1 MQTGYF
7 VDGLFI
13 VQTVPRYA
21 VLSHG
26 GVKMR
31 KATSVTASSAD
42 MQASVD
48 VRRVHYALM
57 RRNYAEIHTDSG
69 DVFKVRI
76 TFHALEAAL
85 GEGFVCVKRGCL
97 VSASEVYRV
106 GKTIV
111 LKSGESVNYV
121 SRQKERVVADI
132 CAVRGCAPEEIL
144 ERRVGAG
151 RKQPVVSPAE
161 TAPVNK
167 LRGVSHGGRI
177 LTVISDRKETHINI
191 DSILY
196 IKIEG
201 GASCIHDFDGNLYR
215 TKTTLN
221 VLAEAVGEG
230 FIRIHRNCLVSV
242 MAIHSVGDRIN
253 LTNGETLESSERKR
267 AEIRRT
273 LAAKQK
279 LFIDSLGEEGMALTE
294 EEYREY
300 YKSFE
305 NMPFAF
311 TDIEMV
317 FNDEQRAVDWIFRYG
332 NEALARLEKVPLSKL
347 IGSSFSSIFE
357 NMDSKWL
364 RSYEQATLYGKTL
377 ELTDYSPEI
386 DTYLKVIC
394 FPTFKGHCGCIL
406 FDLSEIG
413 DASVREK

>member
-1 MQTGYF
+1 
-7 VDGLFI
+7 
-13 VQTVPRYA
+13 
-21 VLSHG
+21 
-26 GVKMR
+26 MR

-364 RSYEQATLYGKTL
+364 RRYEQATLYGKTL